1 MVLRPEEETQ
11 MSVTRTTSWGEGEF
25 YELLC
30 LMMIGTC
37 VWIAGTMLGLF
48 GHLSAAVLKYDLSD
62 FVLLCVCMSLGVVA
76 ASVRK
81 SLKLRREMLAR
92 DRAEAQADEM
102 ARHDPLT
109 GLANRRLFKEVVEAK
124 LRAAG
129 STGAV
134 LLVDLDRF
142 KTVNDVHGHPAGDM
156 VLLATAD
163 RLRAVVA
170 QGSAASSAAAARLGA
185 DEFALFVP
193 HDGNSEALGRL
204 AQEVITKL
212 SAPVAW
218 GRTQLEVGA
227 TVGVALAPLDGADAE
242 ALLHAAD
249 LAMYRGKKEGRG
261 TFRFFEPSFDKELK
275 ARAQLEAELRTAVA
289 KGEIEPYYQ
298 PVVSLSDRAMIGFEV
313 LARWR
318 HPTRGVLAPSHFIP
332 VAEETGL
339 IAELSCTLLRRAC
352 LDARNWPAHLQLAF
366 NVAPQQ
372 LQDPAFAERIL
383 AILTETGFAPG
394 RLEVEVTETALA
406 NDMDSARST
415 LESLRNLGVSI
426 ALDDFGTGYSSLYY
440 LREIR
445 FDKVKIDR
453 SFVQSLPDSTES
465 MKIVDAIMG
474 LARSLDLLT
483 TAEGIETPES
493 LAWLAEQG
501 CRFGQGYLFGRPMS
515 ASAADQLLQKGQA
528 GNIIALPAAAA

>member
-1 MVLRPEEETQ
+1 MGAI
-11 MSVTRTTSWGEGEF
+11 RTMSWGEGEL

-37 VWIAGTMLGLF
+37 VWLAGTMLGLF
-48 GHLSAAVLKYDLSD
+48 PLLTVAVLRYGLSD
-62 FVLLCVCMSLGVVA
+62 FVLLCFCMSVGVVA
-76 ASVRK
+76 ASIRK
-81 SLKLRREMLAR
+81 SLNLRREMMAR
-92 DRAEAQADEM
+92 DRAEAQADAM

-124 LRAAG
+124 LQAAG
-129 STGAV
+129 TSGAV

-142 KTVNDVHGHPAGDM
+142 KAVNDVHGHPAGDM
-156 VLLATAD
+156 VLLAAAD
-163 RLRAVVA
+163 RLRALLQ
-170 QGSAASSAAAARLGA
+170 QGGFAARLGG

-193 HDGNSEALGRL
+193 HDGNNDALSRL
-204 AQEVITKL
+204 AHEVITRL

-218 GRTQLEVGA
+218 GRTQVEVGA
-227 TVGVALAPLDGADAE
+227 TVGVALAPLDGSDAE
-242 ALLHAAD
+242 SLLHAAD

-275 ARAQLEAELRTAVA
+275 ARAQLEAELRTAVL

-298 PVVSLSDRAMIGFEV
+298 PIVSLSDREMIGFEV

-318 HPTRGVLAPSHFIP
+318 HPTRGVLAPAHFIA

-339 IAELSCTLLRRAC
+339 IGELSCKLLRRAC
-352 LDARNWPAHLQLAF
+352 LDSKNWPAHLQLAF

-372 LQDPAFAERIL
+372 LQDPSFAERIL

-394 RLEVEVTETALA
+394 RLEVEVTETALV

-440 LREIR
+440 LLEIR

-465 MKIVDAIMG
+465 MKIVDAVMG
-474 LARSLDLLT
+474 LARSLGLLT
-483 TAEGIETPES
+483 TAEGIEAPES
-493 LAWLAEQG
+493 LAWLADQG
-501 CRFGQGYLFGRPMS
+501 CRFGQGYLLGRPIS
-515 ASAADQLLQKGQA
+515 ASAVDQLFQAGQA
-528 GNIIALPAAAA
+528 SNIVVLPAAAA